1 MNIWITSLAASWM
14 LVAAQSAVDSQ
25 LTPSRPAAAQPVV
38 TCESKNPSPTQSV
51 VFAANG
57 VDFSKWIRGFITRV
71 KGNWNVSAIPA
82 GATGCAIISFAI
94 LGDGSI
100 DKPVVQ
106 NPSATEALTD
116 IAYAAILKSAPF
128 EPLPAGYEKDSAPF
142 TVTFFYNPGQN
153 QATASPLR

>member
-1 MNIWITSLAASWM
+1 MNTWITRFAASWM
-14 LVAAQSAVDSQ
+14 LVATQFAVDSQ
-25 LTPSRPAAAQPVV
+25 LTSPGPAEAQPVV

-51 VFAANG
+51 VFDTNG

-94 LGDGSI
+94 LVDGSI

-116 IAYAAILKSAPF
+116 IAYAAIRKSAPF
-128 EPLPAGYEKDSAPF
+128 EPLPAGYGKDSVSF